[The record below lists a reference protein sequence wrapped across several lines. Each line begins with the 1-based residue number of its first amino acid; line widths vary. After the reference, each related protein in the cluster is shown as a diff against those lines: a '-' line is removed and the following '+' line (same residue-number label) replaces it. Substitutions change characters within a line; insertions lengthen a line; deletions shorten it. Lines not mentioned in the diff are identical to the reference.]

1 MLGEQTDKASK
12 ENTGC
17 QVPKRRPWYQRGEDL
32 EGSERKMSEGDLGRR
47 TYRRRFEGVTL
58 TGIYSPWKELGFSSG
73 SPES

>member
-1 MLGEQTDKASK
+1 MLGRQTNKAGK

-47 TYRRRFEGVTL
+47 TYRRRL
-58 TGIYSPWKELGFSSG
+58 KG
-73 SPES
+73 SLLQIFTVPGKS